1 MIFNKTDGKAVL
13 ATRLYYAVFR
23 NGRVRGRID
32 DAGLRV
38 EFLGKVDR
46 IPQSAEEAH
55 SMITSLFN
63 EPPSKVRLGAVVLA
77 ENSKVKVRAWG
88 IKIVDVRAL
97 FNRLSTLKLLPID
110 VREVSD
116 IYGLRIGHVKRIL
129 KTSGGEALKKEAT
142 EEKSKRYKRA
152 RKSVEVNG
160 IKVQIRLDRRRPV
173 LVIKYGKRKVY
184 EGEIGQKAVEQYIDL
199 ANRNARELVREA
211 VMHLEGLVNLLG
223 KAGEVMVIPGI
234 IEARIKDGK
243 VYIRTATERAVLPWS
258 GWDGVNRFL
267 AEIRERAFARG

>member
-1 MIFNKTDGKAVL
+1 MIFNKIDGKAVL
-13 ATRLYYAVFR
+13 ATRLYYAVFH

-38 EFLGKVDR
+38 EFIGKVDR
-46 IPQSAEEAH
+46 IPQSAEDAH

-63 EPPSKVRLGAVVLA
+63 EPPSKVRLGAVVFA
-77 ENSKVKVRAWG
+77 ENNKVKVKAWG
-88 IKIVDVRAL
+88 IKIADVRAL

-110 VREVSD
+110 IREISE
-116 IYGLRIGHVKRIL
+116 IYGLRIGKVKRIL

-142 EEKSKRYKRA
+142 QEKSKRYRKA

-160 IKVQIRLDRRRPV
+160 IKVQIRLDKKRPILV
-173 LVIKYGKRKVY
+173 LKYGKRKIY
-184 EGEIGQKAVEQYIDL
+184 EGEISQKAVEQYIDL

-223 KAGEVMVIPGI
+223 KAGEEMVIPGI
-234 IEARIKDGK
+234 IEAKVKDGK
-243 VYIRTATERAVLPWS
+243 VYIRTATEKAILPWS
-258 GWDGVNRFL
+258 GWDGVNKFL
-267 AEIRERAFARG
+267 AEIRGRAFGGD